1 VPFGLNVKSVS
12 IRREEIDASVRLAT
26 QLTAGIRN

>member
-12 IRREEIDASVRLAT
+12 IRREKVDASVRLAT